1 MLLPLKPVGRF
12 RFWADLA
19 AGVTAA
25 TAILV
30 LVGWTADEA
39 ILKSIVPGLVAMNP
53 LTAVC
58 FLLTAV
64 ALALGARPRS
74 RWAHLVG
81 LGCAL
86 VVATIGCTR
95 LMAYVLGWNL
105 PLDRLLFASSLGDN
119 RMAPNT
125 ALHFVVLGAALLAA
139 LLPRGRTAG
148 QFLALAAAGGSA
160 LALVGYAF
168 GAEAFFGIASYI
180 PMALNTAIL
189 LQVISWGALAL
200 HPQEGVMGVFC
211 SPAAGGIMARR
222 LLPIAVL
229 LPVGLGWLRIR
240 GERLGLYDTEFG
252 VALLVCLTIILF
264 LMAIC
269 WTARA
274 LNLADAEREVAQRQ
288 LRQAHAELELRVAQR
303 TAELAEVNRDLAQKN
318 QENEMFIYSVS
329 HDLRSPLVNLQG
341 FSNELKMVCDDAARL
356 FEEPGVPEALR
367 RRGQLLLGEGMAEPL
382 HFIQTAVTRLS
393 TIIDAL
399 LRLSRVGRVEFK
411 LQEVDVGATVTR
423 IVESMAGTI
432 GELDATVTIRDLP
445 TAWGDAA
452 AIEQVFANLVG
463 NALKYLDRSRKG
475 FIEIGVVQDSVNLPG
490 GESRMNRYYVRDNGL
505 GIPGAHQTKIFQIFQ
520 RAHPQMAAGEGMGL
534 AIVKRV
540 VERHGGQVSVES
552 AAGSGSTFYID
563 LPAKSTA
570 VRGTGFATGADD
582 PRERADQDGMRSTD
596 DFAGGGRSG
605 SCAPRAAELAAG
617 GYRQ

>member
-1 MLLPLKPVGRF
+1 MLVPITPAGRCC
-12 RFWADLA
+12 FWTDLA

-25 TAILV
+25 AAILV
-30 LVGWTADEA
+30 LLGWTADEA

-58 FLLTAV
+58 FLLTA
-64 ALALGARPRS
+64 LALGLCVRRRS
-74 RWAHLVG
+74 RWAPLVG

-86 VVATIGCTR
+86 VVATIGGTR
-95 LMAYVLGWNL
+95 LAAYVLGWNL

-139 LLPRGRTAG
+139 PLPRARAAA
-148 QFLALAAAGGSA
+148 QLLALAAAGGSS

-168 GAEAFFGIASYI
+168 GAEAFFGVASYI
-180 PMALNTAIL
+180 PMALNTAML
-189 LQVISWGALAL
+189 LQVTSWGVLAM
-200 HPQEGVMGVFC
+200 HPHEGVLGVFS

-222 LLPIAVL
+222 LLPIAIL
-229 LPVGLGWLRIR
+229 LPVVLGWLRIR

-264 LMAIC
+264 LMAIG

-303 TAELAEVNRDLAQKN
+303 TEELAEVNRDLAQKN

-356 FEEPGVPEALR
+356 FEEPELPEALR
-367 RRGQLLLGEGMAEPL
+367 RRGQSLLGEGVAESL

-411 LQEVDVGATVTR
+411 TQEVDVRATVTR

-475 FIEIGVVQDSVNLPG
+475 FIEIGAVEDSANVARG
-490 GESRMNRYYVRDNGL
+490 DSRMNRYYVRDNGL
-505 GIPGAHQTKIFQIFQ
+505 GIPRAHQMKIFQIFQ

-552 AAGSGSTFYID
+552 VAGSGSTFYVE
-563 LPAKSTA
+563 LPATSTA
-570 VRGTGFATGADD
+570 VRGNRFEPGPSDQ
-582 PRERADQDGMRSTD
+582 RERGSRDGMRSANDSTS
-596 DFAGGGRSG
+596 GGRPG
-605 SCAPRAAELAAG
+605 TCAPRAAELATG
-617 GYRQ
+617 GNRQ